1 VPRVHAGPNLGAIT
15 ITKAFRITQMLR
27 STRWYIAILV
37 LTAVGCAKP
46 NVYQEPPPPK
56 VKVASPL
63 IQAVTNYI
71 EETATT
77 EAVAKV
83 EVRARV
89 QGFLD
94 SVNFE
99 PGTEVGRGE
108 LLYAIE
114 PQMYQARVA
123 SAEAD
128 VLAQQARLK
137 KAQLEKERQE
147 RIRAQD
153 PGATSEA
160 TVVAAQAEFDGADAA
175 VKQAQALAK
184 QAQIDLQYTQIV
196 APIEGRVG
204 KTLVREGNLVGSGGE
219 ATLLTTIIDYDPIW
233 ANFNI
238 SERLLLELRDAMADD
253 ESGAVDNN
261 KKIPIFL
268 RRENDKG
275 FPFEGHFDYADLAV
289 DQSTGTFMIRGIFP
303 NSERRI
309 LPGLFVTVRIP
320 VSIQE
325 QAILIPER
333 AVTADQAGR
342 FVLVVNT
349 ENEVERRTVTT
360 GIKVGELV
368 VITEGLTAADTVI
381 TDGLQ
386 RARPGA
392 KVTPERIELKSA
404 KAAAEAVQ
412 TSGSNP
418 PTPPDVAIDDFPEP
432 SSAGEAASAEVAAPS
447 EP

>member
-1 VPRVHAGPNLGAIT
+1 
-15 ITKAFRITQMLR
+15 MLR
-27 STRWYIAILV
+27 STRWYIAFLV
-37 LTAVGCAKP
+37 LTAVGCAEP

-63 IQAVTNYI
+63 IQTVTNYI

-94 SVNFE
+94 SVKFK
-99 PGTEVGRGE
+99 PGTEVARGD
-108 LLYAIE
+108 LLYEIE
-114 PQMYQARVA
+114 PQLYQARVA

-137 KAQLEKERQE
+137 KAKLEKERQE
-147 RIRAQD
+147 RIRAED
-153 PGATSEA
+153 PGATSET
-160 TVVAAQAEFDGADAA
+160 TVIAAQAEFDGADAA
-175 VKQAQALAK
+175 VKQAQALLK
-184 QAQIDLQYTQIV
+184 QAQIDVQYTKIV

-204 KTLVREGNLVGSGGE
+204 KTLVREGNLVGNGGE
-219 ATLLTTIIDYDPIW
+219 ATMLTTIIDYDPIW
-233 ANFNI
+233 ANFSI
-238 SERLLLELRDAMADD
+238 SERLLLELREAVADD
-253 ESGAVDNN
+253 ESGRVDDQ
-261 KKIPIFL
+261 KIPVFL
-268 RRENDKG
+268 SRENDQG

-303 NSERRI
+303 NLQRRI

-320 VSIQE
+320 ISMRE
-325 QAILIPER
+325 NAILIPER

-342 FVLVVNT
+342 YALVVNS

-360 GIKVGELV
+360 GMKIGELV
-368 VITEGLTAADTVI
+368 VVTEGLTAEDTVI

-392 KVTPERIELKSA
+392 QVTPERIELKSD

-418 PTPPDVAIDDFPEP
+418 PTPPDVAIDDDSEEP
-432 SSAGEAASAEVAAPS
+432 VGDGEAASTEVAVPS

>member
-1 VPRVHAGPNLGAIT
+1 
-15 ITKAFRITQMLR
+15 MLR
-27 STRWYIAILV
+27 TTRSYLAFLV
-37 LTAVGCAKP
+37 LAAVGCAKS

-77 EAVAKV
+77 EAVGKV

-99 PGTEVGRGE
+99 PGTDVARGD
-108 LLYAIE
+108 LLYEIE
-114 PQMYQARVA
+114 PQLYQARVA

-128 VLAQQARLK
+128 VLAQEARLK
-137 KAQLEKERQE
+137 KARLEKDRQE

-160 TVVAAQAEFDGADAA
+160 TVVAAQAEFDAADAA
-175 VKQAQALAK
+175 VKQSQALLK
-184 QAQIDLQYTQIV
+184 QAQIDLEYTKIV
-196 APIEGRVG
+196 APIDGRVG

-219 ATLLTTIIDYDPIW
+219 ATMLTTIIDYDPIW

-238 SERLLLELRDAMADD
+238 SERLLLELRDAVAED
-253 ESGAVDNN
+253 ESGSVDN
-261 KKIPIFL
+261 KAIPIFL
-268 RRENDKG
+268 GRENDQG

-289 DQSTGTFMIRGIFP
+289 DQSTGTFMIRGVFP
-303 NSERRI
+303 NSQRRI
-309 LPGLFVTVRIP
+309 VPGLFVRVRIP
-320 VSIQE
+320 MSIQE
-325 QAILIPER
+325 NAILVPER

-342 FVLVVNT
+342 YVLVVNS

-360 GIKVGELV
+360 GVKIGEFV
-368 VITEGLTAADTVI
+368 VVSEGLAAADTVI

-392 KVTPERIELKSA
+392 KVTPERIELKSDH
-404 KAAAEAVQ
+404 AAAKAVQ
-412 TSGSNP
+412 TSGLNP
-418 PTPPDVAIDDFPEP
+418 PAPPGVGVDSSLEPSTPGVAGPAEGERPPEP
-432 SSAGEAASAEVAAPS
+432 
-447 EP
+447 